1 MARECGW
8 ASAGPGQR
16 GSLGADKGR
25 SLGLDGGQVGP
36 GPSHPTIPS
45 KHFLGAG
52 QIPGPGTNRIAL
64 ACVWATE
71 AAP

>member
-1 MARECGW
+1 MARVRLGIRGPRATRVPWCRQRALLRFGW
-8 ASAGPGQR
+8 GPG
-16 GSLGADKGR
+16 GSGALR
-25 SLGLDGGQVGP
+25 
-36 GPSHPTIPS
+36 PTIPS